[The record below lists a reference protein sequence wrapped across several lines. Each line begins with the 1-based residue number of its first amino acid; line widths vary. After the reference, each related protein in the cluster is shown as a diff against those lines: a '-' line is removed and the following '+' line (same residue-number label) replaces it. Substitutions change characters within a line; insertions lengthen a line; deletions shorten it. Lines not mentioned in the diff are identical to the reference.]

1 MKYAKFKGGYHY
13 FKVDDNFIGI
23 SVYLNGS
30 NAAISTFTGGA
41 RWFGKMYEAIT
52 EKEFNAVKDDAHSK
66 YSMVAVWKQKR
77 PRYCNILNVY
87 RKALETA

>member
-41 RWFGKMYEAIT
+41 SWFGKMYEAIS
-52 EKEFNAVKDDAHSK
+52 EKEFNSVKAAAQH
-66 YSMVAVWKQKR
+66 
-77 PRYCNILNVY
+77 ILDSFDTE
-87 RKALETA
+87 KKL

>member
-13 FKVDDNFIGI
+13 LKVDDNFIGI

-52 EKEFNAVKDDAHSK
+52 EKEFNAVKDAAQH
-66 YSMVAVWKQKR
+66 
-77 PRYCNILNVY
+77 ILDSFGTE
-87 RKALETA
+87 KKL

>member
-30 NAAISTFTGGA
+30 NAVISTFTGGA

-52 EKEFNAVKDDAHSK
+52 EKEFNDVKAAAQH
-66 YSMVAVWKQKR
+66 
-77 PRYCNILNVY
+77 ILD
-87 RKALETA
+87 RFGTEIIK